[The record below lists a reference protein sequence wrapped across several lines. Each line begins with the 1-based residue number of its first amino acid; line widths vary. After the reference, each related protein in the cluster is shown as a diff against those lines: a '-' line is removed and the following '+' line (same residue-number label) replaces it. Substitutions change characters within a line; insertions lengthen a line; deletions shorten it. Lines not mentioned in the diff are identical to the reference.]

1 MASLLYFL
9 FRRIYLFLA
18 FSIKEA
24 FAEWELEFSH
34 MMLVFPENV
43 EATGRAGSDHN
54 TGAPMPVGPSP
65 LARLAYCLKNR
76 IFRLNRAA
84 IVFSIARNH
93 LIGMTYGKMSPPSAA
108 RLPKTNHTGLLSEAK
123 ADCLGKSTSS
133 SASG

>member
-1 MASLLYFL
+1 MGI
-9 FRRIYLFLA
+9 RI
-18 FSIKEA
+18 FSYDA
-24 FAEWELEFSH
+24 GFSG
-34 MMLVFPENV
+34 E
-43 EATGRAGSDHN
+43 RGSDRVEQGL
-54 TGAPMPVGPSP
+54 TTIQVPMPVGPSP
-65 LARLAYCLKNR
+65 LARLAYCLKNW